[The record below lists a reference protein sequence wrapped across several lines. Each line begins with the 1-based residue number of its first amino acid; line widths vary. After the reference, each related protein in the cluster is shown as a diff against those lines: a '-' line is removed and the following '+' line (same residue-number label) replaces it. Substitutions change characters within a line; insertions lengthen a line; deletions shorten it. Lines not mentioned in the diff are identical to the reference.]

1 MDDDSDDYS
10 EINLEIE
17 NDDIDGIS
25 IRISIVIHHRV
36 RNSFLMKYRP
46 CTAKCAATMVKQCN
60 IFFVS
65 ADDSNSEG
73 NSEIILGVGNHCSEG
88 INL

>member
-1 MDDDSDDYS
+1 MDDDSDDYP
-10 EINLEIE
+10 EIYLEIE

-46 CTAKCAATMVKQCN
+46 CTAKCAATMVK
-60 IFFVS
+60 
-65 ADDSNSEG
+65 
-73 NSEIILGVGNHCSEG
+73 
-88 INL
+88 